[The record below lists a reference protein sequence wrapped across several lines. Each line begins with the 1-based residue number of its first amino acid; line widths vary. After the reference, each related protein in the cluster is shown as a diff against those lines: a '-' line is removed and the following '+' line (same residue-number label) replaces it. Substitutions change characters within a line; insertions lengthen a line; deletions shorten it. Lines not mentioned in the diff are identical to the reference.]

1 MMRPRPPNGRRG
13 RPPGGTKVNAHFKL
27 ADDAIRE
34 ARLRCERAKA
44 YNELME
50 LLELAEMPTELMGT
64 A

>member
-1 MMRPRPPNGRRG
+1 MMSR
-13 RPPGGTKVNAHFKL
+13 TKPIFAPYT
-27 ADDAIRE
+27 
-34 ARLRCERAKA
+34 